1 MEAHQ
6 PIVAGSRF
14 GPYEILSLLGEGGM
28 GEVYRARDDRLD
40 RIVALKI
47 LAPDRSGDPE
57 FRDRLRREARALSR
71 LSHPNVCAVF
81 DVGTEGTRDYFVM
94 ELLTGQTLAERLQ
107 RGPLSLEQTLDVGI
121 QIASALDTSHRA
133 GLVHRDLKPAN
144 VMLTPSGVK
153 LLDFGIARFAPGEST
168 TMRDTMTATL
178 TDRGAIA
185 GTLPYMAPEQLEGR
199 EADARSD
206 IFSFGALLYEMIT
219 GRRAFNGESPARVTA
234 SILTDD
240 PPPVLSLQASAP
252 RGLDKLIRSC
262 LAKNPADRWQS
273 AHDLRLELGWIADR
287 IREPASNTRRRSG
300 SRPLWI
306 VAGAL
311 GGLAAGFLIAA
322 LLPRQAPDRPAVR
335 AMILPPQDS
344 QFTPVGTQ
352 GGPAV
357 LSPDGRRLA
366 FAASGPDGRP
376 RLWVQSLGSLV
387 AQALTGTENG
397 AFPFWSPNGGQLGF
411 FADTRLKKID
421 ISSGTVS
428 TLCDARGS
436 GGTWN
441 RDGTIVFASSF
452 NTGLFRVSADG
463 GSPTPVTTLDGQRRE
478 RTHRWP
484 AFLPDGRRFIFAAH
498 KEGVGFGPWTIRVG
512 ALDSSR
518 IDDVMEAN
526 SNALYAGGSLI
537 FVRNGTLLAQRVDER
552 TLRAAGQPVRLAE
565 NVIHDVFLGRAVFSA
580 SEHGSLIYQTGS
592 GVLPSRLVWL
602 DRTGSNLGVVDD
614 ACLCAWPSLS
624 PDERKAAVGLTDPR
638 TGNTDIHVYHLSDG
652 QHQQLTFDESHELYP
667 AWTPD
672 GSRVVF
678 TSARKRFRDIH
689 WKDALGAGPQEV
701 LFESDRDKA
710 LMDVTADRIVFSQ
723 DGDFWLLP
731 LTKGGKPQE
740 FRVSERNELFGQVSP
755 DGRWFVYQSN
765 EVSKPEVFVTSFPA
779 RIGKWPISEDGG
791 MLPRWSRDGREI
803 FYLKQDHSTMF
814 AAAVGEDAGSI
825 RVLRRDRLF
834 TVPMLVGRGW
844 PYDVSRDGRFL
855 AIATSGSTTAPLT
868 LVVDWTGE
876 VR

>member
-14 GPYEILSLLGEGGM
+14 GPYEILSPMGEGGM
-28 GEVYRARDDRLD
+28 GEVYRARDERLD

-47 LAPDRSGDPE
+47 LAPDRSSDPE

-71 LSHPNVCAVF
+71 LSHPNVCAIF
-81 DVGTEGTRDYFVM
+81 DVGTAGGRDYFVM
-94 ELLTGQTLAERLQ
+94 ELLAGETLADRLQ
-107 RGPLSLEQTLDVGI
+107 RGPLSLEQTLDVAI

-153 LLDFGIARFAPGEST
+153 LLDFGIARFAPLGSAALHA
-168 TMRDTMTATL
+168 TATA
-178 TDRGAIA
+178 TVTPHDAFS
-185 GTLPYMAPEQLEGR
+185 GTLQYMSPEQLEGK

-219 GRRAFNGESPARVTA
+219 GRRAFGGESPARVTA

-240 PPPVLSLQASAP
+240 PPPMLSLQPSAP
-252 RGLDKLIRSC
+252 REVDRLIRSC

-273 AHDLRLELGWIADR
+273 AHDLRLELGWLADR
-287 IREPASNTRRRSG
+287 VRVPASDTGRRSG
-300 SRPLWI
+300 YRPLWI
-306 VAGAL
+306 AAGVL
-311 GGLAAGFLIAA
+311 GALAAGLLIAA
-322 LLPRQAPDRPAVR
+322 LLTRRSPDRPAVR
-335 AMILPPQDS
+335 AMILPPQGA

-366 FAASGPDGRP
+366 FAASGADGRP
-376 RLWVQSLGSLV
+376 RLWVQSLDSPV
-387 AQALTGTENG
+387 AQPLTGTDNG
-397 AFPFWSPNGGQLGF
+397 AFPFWSPDGGQLGF
-411 FADTRLKKID
+411 FADTKLKRID
-421 ISSGTVS
+421 IANGTVS
-428 TLCDARGS
+428 TVCDARGS

-441 RDGTIVFASSF
+441 RDGTIVFAPSF
-452 NTGLFRVSADG
+452 NTGLYRVSAGG
-463 GSPTPVTTLDGQRRE
+463 GSPTPVTTLDEQRRD

-484 AFLPDGRRFIFAAH
+484 AFLPNGRRFIFAAQ
-498 KEGVGFGPWTIRVG
+498 KEGGGPWTIRVG
-512 ALDSSR
+512 SLDSNR

-526 SNALYAGGSLI
+526 SNALYAGGALI

-552 TLRAAGQPVRLAE
+552 TLRAAGQPVPLAE
-565 NVIHDVFLGRAVFSA
+565 NVVHDVFLGRAVFSA
-580 SEHGSLIYQTGS
+580 SEHGLLVYQTGS
-592 GVLPSRLVWL
+592 AVLPSRLVWL
-602 DRTGSNLGVVDD
+602 DRTGTNVGVIDE
-614 ACLCAWPSLS
+614 ACFCSWPSLA
-624 PDERKAAVGLTDPR
+624 PDGQKAAIAATHPA
-638 TGNTDIHVYHLSDG
+638 TGNSDIHVYHLGDG
-652 QHQQLTFDESHELYP
+652 QKQSLTFDETHEGHP

-672 GSRVVF
+672 SKRIVL
-678 TSARKRFRDIH
+678 TSTRRGFRDIY
-689 WKDALGAGPQEV
+689 WTDALGAGPQEV
-701 LFESDRDKA
+701 LFASDRDKYVHA
-710 LMDVTADRIVFSQ
+710 VTANGVVFSQ
-723 DGDFWLLP
+723 DGDFWVLP
-731 LTKGGKPQE
+731 LTRGAKPQE

-755 DGRWFVYQSN
+755 SGRWFVYQSN
-765 EVSKPEVFVTSFPA
+765 EETKPEVFVTSFPE
-779 RIGKWPISEDGG
+779 RKGKWPISEDGG
-791 MLPRWSRDGREI
+791 MLPRWSHDGREI

-814 AAAVGEDAGSI
+814 AAAVGQEAGSI

-834 TVPMLVGRGW
+834 TVPMLLGRGW

-855 AIATSGSTTAPLT
+855 AIASSGSTTAPLT